1 MNDLISNITI
11 LIRESE
17 YLLKSNNLNT
27 IDLKNY
33 KKKCIVIYIL
43 VLDENFSMTTNEL
56 AKSGMNL
63 KIMEVKNPIFQWIY
77 NMLSSKYAQAY
88 NSPFLTKHGESD
100 NNKKYVFW
108 TKRKLEGILFNL
120 NAEYQIH

>member
-27 IDLKNY
+27 IGLKNY